1 MAVLSIDDE
10 QHAHAAVHF
19 PVMRGVTD
27 KAWVSLTGQGFP
39 CLGGFMTTTKLFLV
53 PAVLVLAGLTI
64 ACGSNADTAEAAA
77 PSEAASAAALDAG
90 AEGPATQDTES
101 ASSAVTVE
109 TAAAS
114 VPAPAAATVAV
125 LPLKRGY
132 YVRSETPCNQASR
145 ADVFSLVTRTGT
157 NLNCTFKKIEQ
168 TGATTYRVTEECS
181 DGGAAWGR
189 ENGTETSTSIYEIP
203 NETSYKVTYEG
214 GYEASA
220 RYCAQSSMSP
230 GYRDNDISDVI
241 R

>member
-1 MAVLSIDDE
+1 M
-10 QHAHAAVHF
+10 
-19 PVMRGVTD
+19 
-27 KAWVSLTGQGFP
+27 
-39 CLGGFMTTTKLFLV
+39 LGDFMTTTKLFLV
-53 PAVLVLAGLTI
+53 PAILVLAGLTT
-64 ACGSNADTAEAAA
+64 ACGSNTDTAEAVA
-77 PSEAASAAALDAG
+77 PSESATSVALDVA
-90 AEGPATQDTES
+90 AEAPLTEDAAS
-101 ASSAVTVE
+101 ASSATAVE

-114 VPAPAAATVAV
+114 VPATVV
-125 LPLKRGY
+125 TLPLRRGY

-168 TGATTYRVTEECS
+168 TGATTYSVTEECS

-189 ENGTETSTSIYEIP
+189 ADGTETSTSTYEIP
-203 NETSYKVTYEG
+203 NETTYKVTYEG